1 MFKNILWVF
10 DEYDDKVVY
19 GSSNKIIVQNI
30 FDDHKDYR
38 EINMFK
44 HSLSSSTDSILDVN
58 FVNKGTSLVVTY
70 ILKEYDGEVTEV
82 I

>member
-19 GSSNKIIVQNI
+19 GSPNKIIVQNI

-44 HSLSSSTDSILDVN
+44 YSLSSSTDSILDVN

>member
-1 MFKNILWVF
+1 MQIRASEFGISPEHDITEKLTKLFAYAKDIDGEKTV
-10 DEYDDKVVY
+10 
-19 GSSNKIIVQNI
+19 I
-30 FDDHKDYR
+30 F
-38 EINMFK
+38 ENMFK